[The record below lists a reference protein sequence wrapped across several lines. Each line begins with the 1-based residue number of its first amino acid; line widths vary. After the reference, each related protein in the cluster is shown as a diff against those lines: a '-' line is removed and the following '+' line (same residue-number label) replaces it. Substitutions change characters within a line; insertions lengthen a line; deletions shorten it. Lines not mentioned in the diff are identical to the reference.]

1 MLQEQ
6 LLAHLQ
12 QVTRERDPYLAT
24 AGHFFVRE
32 YVRQQLGQ
40 WGVVTMHE
48 FAQRGLHH
56 QNLILD
62 LPGRTSQS
70 PVLIGAHYDAVLGTP
85 GADDNA
91 SGVAVLLE
99 LARLFAQQP
108 AYHPM
113 RLVAFDLE
121 EYGMVG
127 SSHYAQELHQRGEP
141 LRLMVSLEMLG
152 YVDTTPGSQRYPPGL
167 EALYPAQ
174 GDFLALVGDDRTRLD
189 LNHLSQSLRAAGIP
203 CECLLVNDRGLSL
216 PETRL
221 SDHSPFWDQGY
232 PALMATDTSF
242 LRNPHYHQASD
253 RIDTLNLEFL
263 TGVCQ
268 GLFIGLS
275 TLDSEHK
282 NP

>member
-1 MLQEQ
+1 MLQER
-6 LLAHLQ
+6 LLAHLH
-12 QVTRERDPYLAT
+12 QVACDRDPYLAT

-32 YVRQQLGQ
+32 YVRCQLSQ
-40 WGVVTMHE
+40 WGVVTAYE
-48 FAQRGLHH
+48 FVQGGSHH

-62 LPGRTSQS
+62 LPGQTLQS
-70 PVLIGAHYDAVLGTP
+70 PILIGAHYDAVPGTP

-91 SGVAVLLE
+91 SGVAALLE

-108 AYHPM
+108 AYHPV

-127 SSHYAQELHQRGEP
+127 SSHYAQELYQRGER

-167 EALYPAQ
+167 EAFYPAQ
-174 GDFLALVGDDRTRLD
+174 GDFVALVGCEQTRSD
-189 LNHLSQSLRAAGIP
+189 INHLSQHLKIAGIP
-203 CECLLVNDRGLSL
+203 CECLLVTDRGLSL

-232 PALMATDTSF
+232 PALMVTDTSF
-242 LRNPHYHQASD
+242 LRNPYYHQPTD
-253 RIDTLNLEFL
+253 CIDTLNLEFL
-263 TGVCQ
+263 TGICQ
-268 GLFIGLS
+268 GLFAGLS
-275 TLDSEHK
+275 TLT
-282 NP
+282 